1 MNIELKKH
9 KKCMFFTAISILILA
24 SVYVLTNDD
33 ILYDTNS
40 NSTSPIYYNLTAI
53 NDTINDITV

>member
-9 KKCMFFTAISILILA
+9 KKCMFFTTISILLLA
-24 SVYVLTNDD
+24 SVYLLTNDD
-33 ILYDTNS
+33 ILYDN
-40 NSTSPIYYNLTAI
+40 NSTSPIYYNYTAI

>member
-9 KKCMFFTAISILILA
+9 KKCIFFTTISLLLLVT
-24 SVYVLTNDD
+24 VYIVTNDD

-40 NSTSPIYYNLTAI
+40 TSPLYDKFTTI

>member
-9 KKCMFFTAISILILA
+9 KKCMFFTIISILILA

-40 NSTSPIYYNLTAI
+40 TSPIYYNLTAI

>member
-1 MNIELKKH
+1 MNKILKKH
-9 KKCMFFTAISILILA
+9 KKSIFFTAISLLILA
-24 SVYVLTNDD
+24 SVYVITNDD
-33 ILYDTNS
+33 ILYDT

>member
-1 MNIELKKH
+1 MNKILKKH
-9 KKCMFFTAISILILA
+9 KKSIFFTTISLLILA

-33 ILYDTNS
+33 ILYDT

>member
-9 KKCMFFTAISILILA
+9 KKCIFFTTISLFILA

-33 ILYDTNS
+33 ILYDN
-40 NSTSPIYYNLTAI
+40 NSTSPIYYNYTAI

>member
-1 MNIELKKH
+1 MNIEFKKH
-9 KKCMFFTAISILILA
+9 KKCIFFTTISLLILA

-40 NSTSPIYYNLTAI
+40 TSPIYYNLTAI
-53 NDTINDITV
+53 NDITV

>member
-1 MNIELKKH
+1 MNKILKKH
-9 KKCMFFTAISILILA
+9 KKCMFFTTISLLILA
-24 SVYVLTNDD
+24 SVYVVTNDD

-40 NSTSPIYYNLTAI
+40 TSPIYYNYTAI

>member
-1 MNIELKKH
+1 MNIELKKY
-9 KKCMFFTAISILILA
+9 KKSIFFTTISLLILA

-40 NSTSPIYYNLTAI
+40 TSLIYYNLTEI

>member
-9 KKCMFFTAISILILA
+9 KKSIFFTTISLLILA

-40 NSTSPIYYNLTAI
+40 TSPIYYNYTAI

>member
-9 KKCMFFTAISILILA
+9 KKCMFFTTISLLILA

-40 NSTSPIYYNLTAI
+40 TSPIYYNFTA
-53 NDTINDITV
+53 INDITV

>member
-9 KKCMFFTAISILILA
+9 KKCMFFTAISILILVA
-24 SVYVLTNDD
+24 VYIVTNDD

-40 NSTSPIYYNLTAI
+40 TTPLYNFTTI
-53 NDTINDITV
+53 DDTINDITV

>member
-9 KKCMFFTAISILILA
+9 KKCIFFTTISLLILA

-33 ILYDTNS
+33 ILYDN
-40 NSTSPIYYNLTAI
+40 NSTSPIYYNYTEI
-53 NDTINDITV
+53 NDTINNITV

>member
-9 KKCMFFTAISILILA
+9 KKCMFFTTISLLILA

-40 NSTSPIYYNLTAI
+40 TSPIYYNYTAI